1 MTPEYVLELLQN
13 ALMIALEIALPVM
26 LATLVVGVLVSI
38 FQSIT
43 SIQEQTMVFVPKM
56 IAVFIVVLVL
66 FSWMM
71 NTVLSF
77 TTQLFNAIPQLVR

>member
-1 MTPEYVLELLQN
+1 MAPQTVLDLLQE
-13 ALMIALEIALPVM
+13 AFKISLMLSLPVM
-26 LATLVVGVLVSI
+26 LSTLIIGVIVSI

-56 IAVFIVVLVL
+56 IAVFITMLVC

-71 NTVLSF
+71 NTILGF
-77 TTQLFNAIPQLVR
+77 TTDLFNSIPSLLK